1 MGRSA
6 NYGLFQNQVLGN
18 EGNQKYRG
26 AFGGANQYLLAL
38 NVVSTLPGKIPLR
51 LYADAM
57 TFNDIDKLG
66 YTNASGQFITT
77 KLFYQMG
84 ITLPIIPSIF
94 EINVPLLQSEVVTKI
109 QDLQGVD
116 KFTERITFVLKL
128 NILEPREFLKT
139 VKLF

>member
-1 MGRSA
+1 
-6 NYGLFQNQVLGN
+6 
-18 EGNQKYRG
+18 
-26 AFGGANQYLLAL
+26 
-38 NVVSTLPGKIPLR
+38 
-51 LYADAM
+51 
-57 TFNDIDKLG
+57 
-66 YTNASGQFITT
+66 
-77 KLFYQMG
+77 MG